1 MYTREHYIYYQ
12 PEYKDGTNSNNSGL
26 PDGLWSFQAFLT
38 PDICKKWLESNGY
51 NPDDFVIN
59 EYQDDDIEEV
69 TIIDCDND
77 GGERIL
83 DRIEDLDDDEI
94 ADRIEDTVIWNAGS
108 IDNLHTCKQ
117 DDETQQEYE
126 DRIYTWALDLI
137 HDAISEIEENNDY
150 NFQSYAGT
158 PETEWYDEARGMV
171 LDTILSYMTEGEPE
185 EDL

>member
-1 MYTREHYIYYQ
+1 MYTRKHYVYYQ
-12 PEYKDGTNSNNSGL
+12 PQFSDGVTNSEIGGL

-38 PDICKKWLESNGY
+38 PDICKEWLENNGY
-51 NPDDFVIN
+51 NPDDFTIE

-69 TIIDCDND
+69 TIIDEN
-77 GGERIL
+77 GENL
-83 DRIEDLDDDEI
+83 DRIEDLTDEEI

-126 DRIYTWALDLI
+126 DRIYGWALDLI
-137 HDAISEIEENNDY
+137 HDAIADIELENDH

-158 PETEWYDEARGMV
+158 PETEWYDEAREIV
-171 LDTILSYMTEGEPE
+171 LRNILGYMTEGEPE